1 MRLEGIFRT
10 PCGVGGRSIFETV
23 GMLPQTGGKCN
34 GKLFGKRLETEGR
47 QGGPPSE
54 YLGGVAEEGVGCR
67 VRGAAPEQVGCVGAG
82 VLPAPAPPCGRAP
95 LTLAPVVVLHSWSMR
110 SISAICEWVVAM
122 LLFILFG
129 LLAVDFSRLDG
140 CTLCLQPDSG
150 SLRPPPDSPTSLHV
164 QL

>member
-1 MRLEGIFRT
+1 MPIHCAT
-10 PCGVGGRSIFETV
+10 
-23 GMLPQTGGKCN
+23 
-34 GKLFGKRLETEGR
+34 
-47 QGGPPSE
+47 
-54 YLGGVAEEGVGCR
+54 R
-67 VRGAAPEQVGCVGAG
+67 VRTVFSLAVVNKAVNLTDGFPYISVCGNVPPQSCIFSQVLNVGAAS
-82 VLPAPAPPCGRAP
+82 
-95 LTLAPVVVLHSWSMR
+95 VVVLHSWSMR
-110 SISAICEWVVAM
+110 SVSAICEWVVAM